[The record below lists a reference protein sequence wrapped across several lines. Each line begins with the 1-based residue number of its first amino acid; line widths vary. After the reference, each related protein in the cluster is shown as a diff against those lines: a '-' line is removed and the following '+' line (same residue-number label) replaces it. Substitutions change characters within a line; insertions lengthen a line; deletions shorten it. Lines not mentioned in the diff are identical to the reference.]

1 MRWFVSAAVALLL
14 GWTWYMAS
22 PYLALWDLGAA
33 IEQRSVARLSERVN
47 GRALRV
53 SLARQLASDEMLPAG
68 RAGAISA
75 ADRQAAVTALAALAD
90 PIMEQLLT
98 PGGIL
103 DLLWTT
109 TREQAPAP
117 EARPGRIRLA
127 SRSLA
132 ELVGAS
138 RWRGFR
144 NIYFTLPPDQAPER
158 RFRLQFRLS
167 RLKWRLISVDLP
179 ERVRQR
185 LAAQLLERV
194 RAADPAR

>member
-1 MRWFVSAAVALLL
+1 
-14 GWTWYMAS
+14 
-22 PYLALWDLGAA
+22 
-33 IEQRSVARLSERVN
+33 
-47 GRALRV
+47 
-53 SLARQLASDEMLPAG
+53 MLPAG